1 MSRTE
6 QSSEQDLDFWDFVS
20 CVICHFPFATSQKGP
35 PAVPFWLTE
44 CGHVVCNNHLSP
56 DRSCA
61 KCGDQGIELIPLQ
74 RNMDPPMSDWF
85 RSLPHAIDG
94 IANAVKFQQQSLA
107 TLVQHYRRQCLQL
120 SATCDRLR
128 NERKELR
135 GEVDT
140 LRHEITQLRQ
150 HPGSALMRSQEPS
163 THQNANGKRP
173 LIEGGGQSGS
183 VKTNSSPRSVPTPI
197 APLRLTLLPGD
208 SLSPSYHRHD
218 DRLFTQQRPRP
229 IADRP
234 GSSRFAEQY
243 AYQETLKSHGLQGTY
258 DQSNPQAVR
267 MAATGPHNS
276 MPPPPTP
283 QGSRF
288 KPGSE
293 HARPP
298 KTTTQELNGLK
309 LAKQGIPS
317 AMQPPST
324 PRRPFSRIPRTPVTL
339 AEQNA
344 TLQSNRFLPGASQ
357 GVTARGPV
365 SQTTSTQD
373 PRNDTNT
380 NSSSGRQRMAFLPG
394 SANGPR

>member
-20 CVICHFPFATSQKGP
+20 CKGP

-128 NERKELR
+128 NERKGTKRVE
-135 GEVDT
+135 T
-140 LRHEITQLRQ
+140 LRREITQLRQ
-150 HPGSALMRSQEPS
+150 HPGSALMHSQEPS
-163 THQNANGKRP
+163 THQNVNGKRP
-173 LIEGGGQSGS
+173 LIKAGGQSGS

-208 SLSPSYHRHD
+208 SL
-218 DRLFTQQRPRP
+218 LFTQQRPRP

-234 GSSRFAEQY
+234 GSSRFAD
-243 AYQETLKSHGLQGTY
+243 TRTK
-258 DQSNPQAVR
+258 
-267 MAATGPHNS
+267 
-276 MPPPPTP
+276 
-283 QGSRF
+283 
-288 KPGSE
+288 KP
-293 HARPP
+293 
-298 KTTTQELNGLK
+298 
-309 LAKQGIPS
+309 
-317 AMQPPST
+317 
-324 PRRPFSRIPRTPVTL
+324 
-339 AEQNA
+339 
-344 TLQSNRFLPGASQ
+344 
-357 GVTARGPV
+357 
-365 SQTTSTQD
+365 
-373 PRNDTNT
+373 
-380 NSSSGRQRMAFLPG
+380 
-394 SANGPR
+394 